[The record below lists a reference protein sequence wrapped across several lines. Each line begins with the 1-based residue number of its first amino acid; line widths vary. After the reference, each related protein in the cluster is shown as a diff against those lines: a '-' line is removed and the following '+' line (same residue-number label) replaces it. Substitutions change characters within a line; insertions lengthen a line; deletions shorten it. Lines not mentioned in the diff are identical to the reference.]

1 MNEAANCL
9 VLTACIAERDAL
21 RFTPAGVPALN
32 LKLEHA
38 SSILEAGQAREVK
51 AAVKAVALGTNAER
65 LASQA
70 VGSVWKFT
78 GFLASPR
85 HGKYVV
91 FHIQE
96 FLQDPTM
103 FSQQD
108 ETAQPV

>member
-32 LKLEHA
+32 LKLEHE
-38 SSILEAGQAREVK
+38 SSIQEAGQARLVK

-70 VGSVWKFT
+70 VGSVWRFT

-91 FHIQE
+91 FHVQD
-96 FLQDPTM
+96 FLQEPTM
-103 FSQQD
+103 FSQRD
-108 ETAQPV
+108 ATAQPV

>member
-1 MNEAANCL
+1 MNEVANCL
-9 VLTACIAERDAL
+9 VQTACIAERDAL

-38 SSILEAGQAREVK
+38 SSIQEAGQARQVK

-70 VGSVWKFT
+70 IGSIWKFT

-96 FLQDPTM
+96 FLQEPTM

>member
-1 MNEAANCL
+1 VNEAANCL

>member
-1 MNEAANCL
+1 MNEPVNCL

-38 SSILEAGQAREVK
+38 SSIQEAGQARQVK

-70 VGSVWKFT
+70 IGSIWKFT

-96 FLQDPTM
+96 FLQEPTM